1 MSTNTKTVSWLAHH
15 RPSTRASLRLFC
27 FPYAGGSAA
36 IYRSWS
42 ESLPWQVEVCPVQ
55 LPGRGSRIRETL
67 FTQMPDL
74 VADVAKDL
82 RTYLD
87 KPFAFFGHSMGAI
100 IGFELAR
107 LLREE
112 GAPEP
117 VHLFVSGR
125 SAPQTPSEHRHTYDL
140 PEQEFVE
147 ELRQMNGTPEEVLQ
161 DPELRAFMLPL
172 LRADFEVI
180 QTYAYVDQPPLTC
193 SITAFGGLNDN
204 EVSRDSLEGW
214 REQTTKAGTLRLF
227 PGDHFFINKV
237 QSSLLRMIS
246 GELYQH
252 DLLNRDR

>member
-1 MSTNTKTVSWLAHH
+1 MSTNNTTVSWLAHY
-15 RPSTRASLRLFC
+15 RPSSRASLRLFC

-36 IYRSWS
+36 IYRNWS

-55 LPGRGSRIRETL
+55 LPGRGSRIREAL
-67 FTQMPDL
+67 LTQMPDL
-74 VADVAKDL
+74 VENVAKDL
-82 RTYLD
+82 STYLD

-107 LLREE
+107 LLRQQ

-125 SAPQTPSEHRHTYDL
+125 SAPQTPCERPHTYDL

-147 ELRQMNGTPEEVLQ
+147 ELRQMNGTPEEVLE
-161 DPELRAFMLPL
+161 DPELRQFMLPL

-180 QTYAYVDQPPLTC
+180 QTYTYLDQPPLTC

-204 EVSRDSLEGW
+204 EVPRDSLEGW
-214 REQTTKAGTLRLF
+214 REQTTKAATLRLF

-237 QSSLLRMIS
+237 QPSLLRIIS
-246 GELYQH
+246 SELYQH

>member
-1 MSTNTKTVSWLAHH
+1 LSTNTATVSWLAHH
-15 RPSTRASLRLFC
+15 RPLSRASLRLFC

-55 LPGRGSRIRETL
+55 LPGRGIRIREAA

-74 VADVAKDL
+74 VEDVAKDL
-82 RTYLD
+82 STYLD

-107 LLREE
+107 LLRRE
-112 GAPEP
+112 GAPQP

-125 SAPQTPSEHRHTYDL
+125 SAPQTSSKYPRTYNL

-147 ELRQMNGTPEEVLQ
+147 ELRRINGTPTEVLE
-161 DPELRAFMLPL
+161 DPELMQFMLPL
-172 LRADFEVI
+172 LRADFEII
-180 QTYAYVDQPPLTC
+180 QTYTYVDEPPLHC
-193 SITAFGGLNDN
+193 SITAFGGLNDD
-204 EVSRDSLEGW
+204 EVTRDSLEGW
-214 REQTTKAGTLRLF
+214 REQTTAATTLRLF

-237 QSSLLRMIS
+237 QPSLLRMIS
-246 GELYQH
+246 SELYQH

>member
-55 LPGRGSRIRETL
+55 LPGRGSRIRENL

-74 VADVAKDL
+74 VANVAKDL

-214 REQTTKAGTLRLF
+214 REQTTKACTLRLF
-227 PGDHFFINKV
+227 PGDHFFINQV